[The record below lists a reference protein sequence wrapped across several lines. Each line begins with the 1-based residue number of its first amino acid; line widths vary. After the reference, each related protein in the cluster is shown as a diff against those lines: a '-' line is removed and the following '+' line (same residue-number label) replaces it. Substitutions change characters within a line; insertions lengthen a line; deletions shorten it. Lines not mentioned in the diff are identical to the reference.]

1 MGTDPCVYVTLGVNI
16 VSIFPFSIISVI
28 YTLIRLKLTLH
39 ARRNPFFFR
48 RLPSFRLIK
57 SVPGSNPISALHLL
71 TYNFKLPAYSD
82 RPSPRPCFASSSHS
96 NSKAKRFP
104 GAGRIIIP
112 GRESSRNIK
121 MYTKSL
127 SLRLNR

>member
-39 ARRNPFFFR
+39 ARRHPFFFR
-48 RLPSFRLIK
+48 LPLLRPRLLIK
-57 SVPGSNPISALHLL
+57 SVPGSNPISALQLIISNCQHIP
-71 TYNFKLPAYSD
+71 FA
-82 RPSPRPCFASSSHS
+82 RPCFGSLIVVSFEFKGKKIS
-96 NSKAKRFP
+96 
-104 GAGRIIIP
+104 GAGKIIIP